1 MAPAHDGR
9 VMTMSSSVRFDFSGK
24 SVLVTGGSNGIGAA
38 IARAFRDAGADVAIT
53 GTRAAGDYAG
63 DFTRMTYHRLEVR
76 DGAAVKALATA
87 MPKLDVLVNCA
98 GTARPDGRNEYDVDA
113 FAAALDINLV
123 GSMRLCDAF
132 LPQLTAAKGVII
144 NTASMTS
151 YAGSPRVPGYGASKA
166 GVLQLTKTL
175 AAAWA
180 RHGIRVNAVAPGWI
194 ETKLT
199 EALVKTP
206 ELSKPI
212 VDRTPMGRW
221 GKPEEIAGCVL
232 FLASSAA
239 GFITGATIP
248 VDGGYSA
255 A

>member
-1 MAPAHDGR
+1 
-9 VMTMSSSVRFDFSGK
+9 MTNTGVRFDYSGK
-24 SVLVTGGSNGIGAA
+24 SILVSGGSNGIGAA
-38 IARAFRDAGADVAIT
+38 IARAFRDAGANVAIT
-53 GTRAAGDYAG
+53 GTRPANEYAG
-63 DFTRMTYHRLEVR
+63 DFDSMTFHRLEVR
-76 DGAAVKALATA
+76 DGAAVKALAVA

-98 GTARPDGRNEYDVDA
+98 GTARPDGRNEYEMEA

-123 GSMRLCDAF
+123 GTMRLCDTF
-132 LPQLTAAKGVII
+132 LPQLTAAKGVIV

-151 YAGSPRVPGYGASKA
+151 YAASPRVPGYGASKA
-166 GVLQLTKTL
+166 GVLQLTKSL

-194 ETKLT
+194 ETNLT

-212 VDRTPMGRW
+212 VERTPMGRW

-232 FLASSAA
+232 FLASPAA
-239 GFITGATIP
+239 GFITGVTVP

-255 A
+255 M

>member
-1 MAPAHDGR
+1 
-9 VMTMSSSVRFDFSGK
+9 MTIEQGVRFDFSGK

-38 IARAFRDAGADVAIT
+38 IARAFRDAGAAVTIT
-53 GTRAAGDYAG
+53 GTREAGDYRSDIAG
-63 DFTRMTYHRLEVR
+63 MSYRRLEVR
-76 DGAAVKALATA
+76 DGKAVKSLAA
-87 MPKLDVLVNCA
+87 GMPKLDVLVNCA
-98 GTARPDGRNEYDVDA
+98 GTARPDGRNEYELEA

-123 GSMRLCDAF
+123 GSMRVCDAF
-132 LPQLTAAKGVII
+132 LPQLSAAKGAIVNI
-144 NTASMTS
+144 ASMTS
-151 YAGSPRVPGYGASKA
+151 YAASPRVPGYGASKA

-199 EALVKTP
+199 EALVRTP

-212 VDRTPMGRW
+212 IDRTPMGRW

-232 FLASSAA
+232 FLASPAA
-239 GFITGATIP
+239 GFVTGVTVP

-255 A
+255 T

>member
-1 MAPAHDGR
+1 
-9 VMTMSSSVRFDFSGK
+9 MTIDQGVRFDFSHR
-24 SVLVTGGSNGIGAA
+24 SALVTGGSNGIGAA
-38 IARAFRDAGADVAIT
+38 IARAFRDAGASVTIT
-53 GTRAAGDYAG
+53 GTREADDYRGDLAG
-63 DFTRMTYHRLEVR
+63 MTYRRLEVR
-76 DGAAVKALATA
+76 DGIAVKALAA
-87 MPKLDVLVNCA
+87 GMPKLDVLVNCA
-98 GTARPDGRNEYDVDA
+98 GTARPDGRNEYELEA

-132 LPQLTAAKGVII
+132 LPQLTAAKGAIVNI
-144 NTASMTS
+144 ASMTS
-151 YAGSPRVPGYGASKA
+151 YAASPRVPGYGASKA

-199 EALVKTP
+199 EALVRTP

-212 VDRTPMGRW
+212 IDRTPMGRW
-221 GKPEEIAGCVL
+221 GKPDEIAGCVL
-232 FLASSAA
+232 FLASPAA
-239 GFITGATIP
+239 GFVTGVTVP

-255 A
+255 T